1 MNQDDYY
8 VPDDQSP
15 WDSCVWQDSEEQE
28 FDSSVVCD
36 CNKAEC
42 LFCWYKN
49 KGGNDNECL

>member
-1 MNQDDYY
+1 MKQDEYY
-8 VPDDQSP
+8 IPDNQSP

-28 FDSSVVCD
+28 YDSSVVCD

-49 KGGNDNECL
+49 GSNDNECL